1 MSPAADCMLAIL
13 RGSTDNDNLPFINTL
28 PARTRA
34 TSDDFK
40 LMPLLKKCF
49 HIKSRD
55 FIRAGEA
62 SINVQN
68 ILKSM
73 DYDSRLIRR
82 VAICGY
88 EGEMNAVMHGGDGS
102 LCVEVDTDRLILEVS
117 DDGPGIE
124 DIELAM
130 KAGYS
135 TANDDYR
142 EMGFG
147 AGMGLPNMKKNSDRL
162 HIESGKGQGTV
173 VRMLFFLPE
182 GGKTP

>member
-1 MSPAADCMLAIL
+1 MLAIL
-13 RGSTDNDNLPFINTL
+13 QGLTDNDNLPFINTP
-28 PARTRA
+28 PARTCA
-34 TSDDFK
+34 ISDDFK
-40 LMPLLKKCF
+40 LMPLFKKCF
-49 HIKSRD
+49 LIKSRD

-68 ILKSM
+68 LLKSM
-73 DYDSRLIRR
+73 NYDPRLIRR

-147 AGMGLPNMKKNSDRL
+147 AGMGLPNMKKNSDQL
-162 HIESGKGQGTV
+162 DIESGKGQGTV
-173 VRMLFFLPE
+173 VRMSFFLPE
-182 GGKTP
+182 GGKMH

>member
-1 MSPAADCMLAIL
+1 MPK
-13 RGSTDNDNLPFINTL
+13 
-28 PARTRA
+28 
-34 TSDDFK
+34 FK
-40 LMPLLKKCF
+40 KSF
-49 HIKSRD
+49 YIKGRD

-68 ILKSM
+68 LLKSM
-73 DYDSRLIRR
+73 DFDSRLIRR

-88 EGEMNAVMHGGDGS
+88 ESEMNVVMHGGDGS
-102 LCVEVDTDRLILEVS
+102 LSLEVDTDRLILKIS

-130 KAGYS
+130 QAGYS
-135 TANDDYR
+135 TANDNYR

-173 VRMLFFLPE
+173 VRMFFFLPE
-182 GGKTP
+182 GGKTH

>member
-1 MSPAADCMLAIL
+1 MPK
-13 RGSTDNDNLPFINTL
+13 
-28 PARTRA
+28 
-34 TSDDFK
+34 FK
-40 LMPLLKKCF
+40 KSF
-49 HIKSRD
+49 NIKGRD

-68 ILKSM
+68 LLKSM
-73 DYDSRLIRR
+73 DFNPRLIRR

-88 EGEMNAVMHGGDGS
+88 ESEMNVVMHGGDGS
-102 LCVEVDTDRLILEVS
+102 LSLEVDTDRLILKIS

-130 KAGYS
+130 QAGYS

-147 AGMGLPNMKKNSDRL
+147 AGMGLPNMKKNSDQI
-162 HIESGKGQGTV
+162 HIESKKNQGTV
-173 VRMLFFLPE
+173 VRMVFFLPE
-182 GGKTP
+182 GGKTD

>member
-1 MSPAADCMLAIL
+1 MPK
-13 RGSTDNDNLPFINTL
+13 
-28 PARTRA
+28 
-34 TSDDFK
+34 FK
-40 LMPLLKKCF
+40 KSF
-49 HIKSRD
+49 NIKGRD

-68 ILKSM
+68 LLKSM
-73 DYDSRLIRR
+73 NFNPRLIRR

-88 EGEMNAVMHGGDGS
+88 ESEMNVVMHGGDGS
-102 LCVEVDTDRLILEVS
+102 LSLEVDTDRLILKIS

-130 KAGYS
+130 QAGYS

-147 AGMGLPNMKKNSDRL
+147 AGMGLPNMKKNSDQI
-162 HIESGKGQGTV
+162 HIESKKNQGTV
-173 VRMLFFLPE
+173 VRMVFFLPE
-182 GGKTP
+182 GGKTD